1 MTTAAPSLET
11 RHSSAF
17 VQLWA
22 MLRVIFS
29 LLLRPGGSAEAEA
42 RMAEL
47 ELETAWSVLATALA
61 SDPQAE
67 GLTVDDFEIVRLYNA
82 AGVFNPDFQ
91 LKPHV
96 LAGRKQAG
104 RTFLLQLRHVRLA
117 RLYIGRA
124 ATFCGLRGR
133 VRRRPGQRH
142 PPSPCFPAPAPAL
155 RSAPASAISS
165 RPSCETIQNA

>member
-1 MTTAAPSLET
+1 
-11 RHSSAF
+11 
-17 VQLWA
+17 

-29 LLLRPGGSAEAEA
+29 LMLRPGGSAEAEA
-42 RMAEL
+42 RMAEV
-47 ELETAWSVLATALA
+47 ELEAARSLLATALA
-61 SDPQAE
+61 SDPASA

-133 VRRRPGQRH
+133 VRRGPGQRH
-142 PPSPCFPAPAPAL
+142 PPSPCFPVRLRPHCGARRPARSHPALAARQSKMRNLESLDSGNAGVFAPAL
-155 RSAPASAISS
+155 R
-165 RPSCETIQNA
+165 